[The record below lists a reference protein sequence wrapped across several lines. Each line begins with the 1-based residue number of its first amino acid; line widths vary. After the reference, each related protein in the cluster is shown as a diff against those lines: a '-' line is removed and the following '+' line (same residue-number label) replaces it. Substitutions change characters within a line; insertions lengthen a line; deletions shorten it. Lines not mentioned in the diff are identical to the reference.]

1 MIKNIPQMWR
11 WIGNISTALAKVVVV
26 LAEVVVVVQI
36 VIVFTVT
43 KVN

>member
-11 WIGNISTALAKVVVV
+11 WIGNISTVLAKVVVV
-26 LAEVVVVVQI
+26 LAEVVVVQK

>member
-26 LAEVVVVVQI
+26 LAEVVVVQI

>member
-26 LAEVVVVVQI
+26 LAEVVVVQK

>member
-11 WIGNISTALAKVVVV
+11 WIGNLSTALAKVVVV
-26 LAEVVVVVQI
+26 LAEVVVVQI